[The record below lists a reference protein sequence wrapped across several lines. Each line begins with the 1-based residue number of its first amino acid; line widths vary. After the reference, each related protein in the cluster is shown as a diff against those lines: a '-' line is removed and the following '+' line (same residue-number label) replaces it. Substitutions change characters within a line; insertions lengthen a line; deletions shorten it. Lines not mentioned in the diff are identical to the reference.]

1 MTFSNENNKSAFSE
15 GEKTTF
21 KNEPENTL
29 TYTVSKNVETVVIN
43 ITEDK
48 LKNYLRDYS
57 DISTYSGLAL
67 GFSGIAMTLIITIT
81 TVSEYKEKFNIKP
94 AVWEAIFLLSTLIV
108 IASAIYF
115 IAKWW
120 RCKNELKVEE
130 LIKKIKGL

>member
-57 DISTYSGLAL
+57 DISTYSGLA
-67 GFSGIAMTLIITIT
+67 
-81 TVSEYKEKFNIKP
+81 
-94 AVWEAIFLLSTLIV
+94 
-108 IASAIYF
+108 
-115 IAKWW
+115 
-120 RCKNELKVEE
+120 
-130 LIKKIKGL
+130 

>member
-48 LKNYLRDYS
+48 LKIIYE
-57 DISTYSGLAL
+57 I
-67 GFSGIAMTLIITIT
+67 IAI
-81 TVSEYKEKFNIKP
+81 YP
-94 AVWEAIFLLSTLIV
+94 LIV
-108 IASAIYF
+108 A
-115 IAKWW
+115 
-120 RCKNELKVEE
+120 
-130 LIKKIKGL
+130 

>member
-48 LKNYLRDYS
+48 LK
-57 DISTYSGLAL
+57 T
-67 GFSGIAMTLIITIT
+67 
-81 TVSEYKEKFNIKP
+81 
-94 AVWEAIFLLSTLIV
+94 
-108 IASAIYF
+108 
-115 IAKWW
+115 
-120 RCKNELKVEE
+120 
-130 LIKKIKGL
+130 